1 MIAADSSAL
10 ARFFDGLIDPATA
23 AVRTALATNRLHVPA
38 VVITEVLSNPEITA
52 EAIRLVAI
60 LPQLK
65 ITHGFWQ
72 RAGDLRRGLL
82 AVRLRA
88 GLADCLIAQSCID
101 NDVPL
106 ITYDRDFRHFEPA
119 GLTLA

>member
-1 MIAADSSAL
+1 M
-10 ARFFDGLIDPATA
+10 ATK
-23 AVRTALATNRLHVPA
+23 RLHVPA
-38 VVITEVLSNPEITA
+38 IVITEVLSNPEITA
-52 EAIRLVAI
+52 DAIRLIAG

-82 AVRLRA
+82 AAKLRA

-101 NDVPL
+101 NGVPL